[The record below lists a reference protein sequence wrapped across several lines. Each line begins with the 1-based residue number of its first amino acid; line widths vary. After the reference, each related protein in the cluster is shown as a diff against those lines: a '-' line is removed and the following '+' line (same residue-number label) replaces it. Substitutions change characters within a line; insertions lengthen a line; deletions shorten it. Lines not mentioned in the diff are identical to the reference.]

1 MIVSEL
7 VITVSFDELEIL
19 YLLMS
24 DTFMAVPL
32 KYQLIIGSG
41 SPVAWQLNVTA
52 FVSFSSMST
61 TSLMTSAW
69 TIQK

>member
-41 SPVAWQLNVTA
+41 SPVA
-52 FVSFSSMST
+52 
-61 TSLMTSAW
+61 
-69 TIQK
+69 